1 MAVRII
7 GASPRHSLPICLLLG
22 ISWLGAFALI
32 LVSFLCCGLML
43 PLIPLFIAVV
53 FGVSAL
59 LRTVHDFADARRDAR
74 SRQRRSGGASLER
87 DGNAQ
92 SGLPL
97 TVSS

>member
-59 LRTVHDFADARRDAR
+59 LRTVHDFADAR